1 MFGIG
6 GGEAVVL
13 LILGLLILGPERLPR
28 VAADAARTLRGL
40 RRMAEQARADVT
52 RELGPEFEDIKLA
65 DLNPRRF
72 VSRHLLDD
80 ELDDD
85 PRPARARRTKPTAGS
100 GPHSRPLVPG
110 PTATSA
116 AETHASASAE
126 PPPYDADAT

>member
-1 MFGIG
+1 MLGIG

-13 LILGLLILGPERLPR
+13 LILGLLILGPERLPK
-28 VAADAARTLRGL
+28 VAADVARTLRGL

-52 RELGPEFEDIKLA
+52 RELGPEFEDIGLA

-85 PRPARARRTKPTAGS
+85 PRPARARRAKPASSGRGRQPAGTAPTS
-100 GPHSRPLVPG
+100 SPG
-110 PTATSA
+110 AGGGEGA
-116 AETHASASAE
+116 APE
-126 PPPYDADAT
+126 PPPYDPDAT

>member
-1 MFGIG
+1 MLGIG

-13 LILGLLILGPERLPR
+13 LILGLLILGPERLPK
-28 VAADAARTLRGL
+28 VAADAARTLREL
-40 RRMAEQARADVT
+40 RRFAERARADVT
-52 RELGPEFEDIKLA
+52 RELGPEFEDIGLA

-85 PRPARARRTKPTAGS
+85 PRPARARRTKPTKPTPPTPSTPAGQTRARES
-100 GPHSRPLVPG
+100 TPG
-110 PTATSA
+110 
-116 AETHASASAE
+116 E

>member
-1 MFGIG
+1 VLGIG

-13 LILGLLILGPERLPR
+13 LILGLLILGPERLPK
-28 VAADAARTLRGL
+28 VAADAARTLREL
-40 RRMAEQARADVT
+40 RRMAERARSDVT
-52 RELGPEFEDIKLA
+52 RELGPEFEDIGLA

-85 PRPARARRTKPTAGS
+85 PRPARGRRAPAAKSVPDF
-100 GPHSRPLVPG
+100 RPPVPG
-110 PTATSA
+110 PTATPA
-116 AETHASASAE
+116 AETQRRSAE